1 MTQPPRGT
9 GGMTGDPKAIL
20 GRAQG
25 DSALRLLA
33 EKIRQPTAP
42 IGTPYAKIRMGTIVS
57 VDATNWTCEA
67 LVGEMTNTVS
77 GIPMIGDI
85 SPGLYSMGIFT
96 QVDNEYTL
104 IGVLQ
109 RDQFDGHRGASSYR
123 IRKQVDQV
131 RTATT
136 TVAAD
141 DELKFYG
148 MAGRSY
154 IIEAGLVVQQDGS
167 SLVPDFKMGFVL
179 PAGASWTGGGPG
191 PAVSMTV
198 PPGLP
203 SDPTPT
209 DGQANWRALV
219 SAASGTLS
227 FGLNGNVGQPT
238 LVLVHA
244 SIRMDVTGGL
254 CSLAWA
260 QNASAGVGTVVKAG
274 SWLKADITSEITA

>member
-1 MTQPPRGT
+1 MTQPLQGT

-33 EKIRQPTAP
+33 EKIQQPTAP
-42 IGTPYAKIRMGTIVS
+42 IGTPAAKIRMGTIVS

-67 LVGEMTNTVS
+67 LIGEMVDTTP
-77 GIPMIGDI
+77 GIPMVGDI
-85 SPGLYSMGIFT
+85 SPGLYSMGVFC
-96 QVDNEYTL
+96 QVGNEYTL

-141 DELKFYG
+141 DELQFYG

-154 IIEAGLVVQQDGS
+154 IVEAGVVVSQDGS
-167 SLVPDFKMGFVL
+167 SLTPDFKLGFVL

-209 DGQANWRALV
+209 DGQANWRAF
-219 SAASGTLS
+219 AGAGASTLS
-227 FGLNGNVGQPT
+227 YGVNGNVNQNT
-238 LVLVHA
+238 LILVHA
-244 SIRMDVTGGL
+244 SIRMDTTGGM
-254 CSLAWA
+254 CSFAWA
-260 QNASAGVGTVVKAG
+260 QNASAGVGTIVRAG